1 MHYHLFV
8 HGTNEYINP
17 VHCVERGKKT
27 GLSALRMVIAK
38 MHFWLSLKLW
48 QSKRKCCS
56 NYENF
61 KKKCKETGDILWPE
75 HCQSLLSD
83 D

>member
-8 HGTNEYINP
+8 HGTNEYIYP
-17 VHCVERGKKT
+17 IHCVERGKKT
-27 GLSALRMVIAK
+27 GLFALSMVIAI
-38 MHFWLSLKLW
+38 MHFSLSLKLW

-61 KKKCKETGDILWPE
+61 KKKCKETGDILRLE
-75 HCQSLLSD
+75 HRQSLLSD

>member
-1 MHYHLFV
+1 L
-8 HGTNEYINP
+8 I
-17 VHCVERGKKT
+17 
-27 GLSALRMVIAK
+27 MVITI
-38 MHFWLSLKLW
+38 MHFWLGLKLW

-61 KKKCKETGDILWPE
+61 KKKCKETGDILSLE
-75 HCQSLLSD
+75 HRQSLLSD